1 MTVIHVQPWVEI
13 LLKNSLSLNQQSQ
26 INPMQKERGY
36 ALIEIVFL
44 VAIIAILSSV
54 IIPKISNEL
63 QIAQADYLMKS
74 LYSELRF
81 MQAAQ
86 RINVYKKEDILPVN
100 KKMKFFILVSNNDNK
115 RYRIRFDNSEELRK
129 YKLPSNFSFED
140 DFYLVITE
148 GGTVSNNFTS
158 KNSDTIRLKD
168 NIGKFYKPFIVFDSV
183 GRIRFSNS
191 DK

>member
-1 MTVIHVQPWVEI
+1 
-13 LLKNSLSLNQQSQ
+13 
-26 INPMQKERGY
+26 MQKESGY

-44 VAIIAILSSV
+44 VAIIAILSSI

-63 QIAQADYLMKS
+63 QIAQADYLIKS

-115 RYRIRFDNSEELRK
+115 RYCIRFDNSEELRK

-158 KNSDTIRLKD
+158 TNSDTIRLKD
-168 NIGKFYKPFIVFDSV
+168 NKGKFYKPFIVFDSV

>member
-1 MTVIHVQPWVEI
+1 
-13 LLKNSLSLNQQSQ
+13 
-26 INPMQKERGY
+26 MQKESGY

-44 VAIIAILSSV
+44 VAIIAILSSI

-100 KKMKFFILVSNNDNK
+100 KKMKFFILVGNNDNK

-158 KNSDTIRLKD
+158 TNSDTIRLKD
-168 NIGKFYKPFIVFDSV
+168 NKGKFYKPFIVFDSV

>member
-1 MTVIHVQPWVEI
+1 
-13 LLKNSLSLNQQSQ
+13 
-26 INPMQKERGY
+26 MQKESGY

-44 VAIIAILSSV
+44 VAIIAILSSI

-158 KNSDTIRLKD
+158 TNSDTIRLKD
-168 NIGKFYKPFIVFDSV
+168 NKGKFYKPFIVFDSV

>member
-1 MTVIHVQPWVEI
+1 
-13 LLKNSLSLNQQSQ
+13 
-26 INPMQKERGY
+26 MQKESGY

-44 VAIIAILSSV
+44 VAIIAILSSI

-63 QIAQADYLMKS
+63 QIAQADYLIKS

-158 KNSDTIRLKD
+158 TNSDTIRLKD
-168 NIGKFYKPFIVFDSV
+168 NKGKFYKPFIVFDSV